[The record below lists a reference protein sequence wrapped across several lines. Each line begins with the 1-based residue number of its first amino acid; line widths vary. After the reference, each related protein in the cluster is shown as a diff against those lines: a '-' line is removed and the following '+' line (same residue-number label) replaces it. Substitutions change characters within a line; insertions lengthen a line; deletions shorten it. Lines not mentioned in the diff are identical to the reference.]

1 MPSTFFQRK
10 TGGFYVSMQEKL
22 LVPPTWKCHLGDTF
36 PSGKAYFSK
45 ITTVKGIQFE
55 PSCAG
60 NLHFLGLIIIL

>member
-1 MPSTFFQRK
+1 MSKEICCHHVMNVQKNFFRK
-10 TGGFYVSMQEKL
+10 HTPIQIAIISS
-22 LVPPTWKCHLGDTF
+22 H
-36 PSGKAYFSK
+36 FSK